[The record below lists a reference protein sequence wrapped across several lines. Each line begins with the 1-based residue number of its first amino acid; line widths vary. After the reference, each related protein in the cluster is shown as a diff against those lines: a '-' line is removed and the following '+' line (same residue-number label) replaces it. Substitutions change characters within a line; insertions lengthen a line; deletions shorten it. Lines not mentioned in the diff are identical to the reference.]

1 MMKVGFDFPD
11 ITLVTVE
18 KDTKRHEVRILR
30 LKKLLL
36 TDYSVQLQLILAT
49 NTMKFL
55 LQILEI
61 GRWN

>member
-1 MMKVGFDFPD
+1 MFY
-11 ITLVTVE
+11 IE
-18 KDTKRHEVRILR
+18 KNDKPNRLVRILK

-36 TDYSVQLQLILAT
+36 TDYSVQLQLILGT

-55 LQILEI
+55 LQILAI

>member
-1 MMKVGFDFPD
+1 MKVGFGFPD
-11 ITLVTVE
+11 ITLVTVG
-18 KDTKRHEVRILR
+18 KNTKRNEVRILR

-36 TDYSVQLQLILAT
+36 TDYSVQLQLILAM

-55 LQILEI
+55 LQILAI